1 MKSSKYLK
9 DRYQKINE
17 LVKLNQYKEARE
29 ITEEAIIKEPNDYR
43 LHNLLCMLLIIFK
56 ENEKAIDLALHSI
69 KNIKKD
75 AISYFYLGQAQWN
88 SDQKEKGI
96 LNIIECLKIDPELQV
111 AYNVLTGYLKI
122 IPSMAFSNN
131 KDIESIL
138 LKGIKAGLLKT
149 KDNEGLIIKLYIDNF
164 NSQYSINFMETNP
177 KDNIED
183 QHLENFINDIFSK
196 DLFLLLLKSVP
207 TSLEILEKYL
217 TEIRK
222 KYLIT
227 IFNSQNNDVNTH
239 FLITLAQ
246 QSLRNGYSWFICP
259 EEEDI
264 LDEIEVRIKKD
275 IKENKKLNENEI
287 AIFASYKH
295 LNNFQEIE
303 NYLIKNNN
311 KKLKIHDLINSHIIE
326 ISEENKISK
335 KVNFLNIK
343 NKDSNILSNKRFNRP
358 IGYNLLTDSSLTDF
372 IKGTLKPAQI
382 LGKQKQINNPKLLL
396 IGETSVAKSIF
407 YSGLEGSKIDVLNE
421 SLSEISYASRIVK
434 KNKRK
439 NINFLVGGLDDIDL
453 LKNQYDLIDIYRSI
467 NFSADGS
474 KQFEKLCA
482 FLKPG
487 GFMRLELVSQKEY
500 ALTENI
506 QKHVAGMKKKNIGFI
521 RNFLRDLNDKEIQ
534 LFTKKKKF
542 YDGNSLNNLINEK
555 ITNYLSLEKCKILIE
570 NQNLK
575 FLGWSRIVD
584 PIYRNSFFAEYN
596 KMFKDDIIYNKLQ
609 NWIDFEK
616 EYPFNYSENY
626 SFWLRKEN

>member
-1 MKSSKYLK
+1 MKTNKYLK
-9 DRYQKINE
+9 DRYKKINE
-17 LVKLNQYKEARE
+17 LVNLNQYKEARK

-75 AISYFYLGQAQWN
+75 AISHFYLGQAQWN
-88 SDQKEKGI
+88 YDQKENGI
-96 LNIIECLKIDPELQV
+96 LNIVECLKIDPELQV

-122 IPSMAFSNN
+122 TPSITLSNN
-131 KDIESIL
+131 NDIEAVL
-138 LKGIKAGLLKT
+138 LKGIKTGLLKA
-149 KDNEGLIIKLYIDNF
+149 KDNEGLILKFYIDNF
-164 NSQYSINFMETNP
+164 NSQHSINFIEINP

-183 QHLENFINDIFSK
+183 QHLENFTNDIFSK

-207 TSLEILEKYL
+207 ISLEILEKFL

-227 IFNSQNNDVNTH
+227 IFSSEDNDINTD

-259 EEEDI
+259 EEQKI
-264 LDEIEVRIKKD
+264 LDEIEVRIKTD
-275 IKENKKLNENEI
+275 VKENKKLNENEI
-287 AIFASYKH
+287 AIFASYRH
-295 LNNFQEIE
+295 LNDFEEIE

-311 KKLKIHDLINSHIIE
+311 KKLKIYDLINSHIIE
-326 ISEENKISK
+326 INEENKISK

-343 NKDSNILSNKRFNRP
+343 NKDNNILSNKKFNRP
-358 IGYNLLTDSSLTDF
+358 IGYNLLTDSSLIDF

-396 IGETSVAKSIF
+396 LGETSVAKSIF
-407 YSGLEGSKIDVLNE
+407 YSGLEDSKIDVLNE
-421 SLSEISYASRIVK
+421 SSAEISYASRITK

-453 LKNQYDLIDIYRSI
+453 LKNQYDLIDIYRNI
-467 NFSADGS
+467 NFSADGN

-482 FLKPG
+482 YLKPG

-500 ALTENI
+500 NLTENI
-506 QKHVAGMKKKNIGFI
+506 QKHVADMEKKNIGFL
-521 RNFLRDLNDKEIQ
+521 RNFLRELNDNEIQ

-542 YDGNSLNNLINEK
+542 YDGNSMHNLINEK
-555 ITNYLSLEKCKILIE
+555 ITNYLSLEKCKNLIE
-570 NQNLK
+570 KQNLK

-584 PIYRNSFFAEYN
+584 PLYRNSFFAEYN

-616 EYPFNYSENY
+616 KHPFENSENY
-626 SFWLRKEN
+626 SFWLKKES

>member
-1 MKSSKYLK
+1 MKTNKYLK
-9 DRYQKINE
+9 DRYKKINE
-17 LVKLNQYKEARE
+17 LVNLNQYKEARK

-88 SDQKEKGI
+88 SDQKENGI
-96 LNIIECLKIDPELQV
+96 LNIVECLKIDPELQV

-122 IPSMAFSNN
+122 TPSITLSNN
-131 KDIESIL
+131 NDIEAVL
-138 LKGIKAGLLKT
+138 LKGIKTGLLKA
-149 KDNEGLIIKLYIDNF
+149 KDNEGLILKLYIDNF
-164 NSQYSINFMETNP
+164 NSQHSINFIEINP

-183 QHLENFINDIFSK
+183 QYLENFTNDIFSK

-207 TSLEILEKYL
+207 ISLEILEKFL

-222 KYLIT
+222 KYLTT
-227 IFNSQNNDVNTH
+227 IFSSEDNDINTH

-259 EEEDI
+259 EEQKI
-264 LDEIEVRIKKD
+264 LDEIEVRIKTD
-275 IKENKKLNENEI
+275 VKENKKLNENEI
-287 AIFASYKH
+287 TIFASYRH
-295 LNNFQEIE
+295 LNDFEEIE
-303 NYLIKNNN
+303 NYLLKNNN
-311 KKLKIHDLINSHIIE
+311 KKLKIYDLINSHIIE
-326 ISEENKISK
+326 INEENKIIK
-335 KVNFLNIK
+335 KVNFLNTK
-343 NKDSNILSNKRFNRP
+343 NKDNNILSNKKFNRP
-358 IGYNLLTDSSLTDF
+358 IGYNLLTDSSLIDF

-382 LGKQKQINNPKLLL
+382 LGKQKQITNPKLLL
-396 IGETSVAKSIF
+396 LGETSVAKSIF

-421 SLSEISYASRIVK
+421 SSAEISYASRITK

-453 LKNQYDLIDIYRSI
+453 LKNQYDLIDTYRNI
-467 NFSADGS
+467 NFSADGN

-500 ALTENI
+500 NLTENI
-506 QKHVAGMKKKNIGFI
+506 QKHVAGMEKKNIGFL
-521 RNFLRDLNDKEIQ
+521 RNFLRELNDKEIQ

-542 YDGNSLNNLINEK
+542 YDGNSMHNLINEK
-555 ITNYLSLEKCKILIE
+555 ITNYLSLEKCKNLIE
-570 NQNLK
+570 KQNLK

-584 PIYRNSFFAEYN
+584 PLYRNSFFAEYN

-616 EYPFNYSENY
+616 KYPFENSENY
-626 SFWLRKEN
+626 SFWLKKES